1 MFDCFVC
8 HGGEGSSDE
17 RVKFGVI
24 LGGVVSSA
32 AFSGGGE
39 GSGGGGG
46 MGALQLGCGTFSLNC
61 WSVGRGVSM
70 AKVWLAMAF
79 SNGLGSGLCVILA
92 VSGGVWFLGGFLC
105 FCIRVISLLM
115 V

>member
-1 MFDCFVC
+1 
-8 HGGEGSSDE
+8 
-17 RVKFGVI
+17 
-24 LGGVVSSA
+24 
-32 AFSGGGE
+32 
-39 GSGGGGG
+39 
-46 MGALQLGCGTFSLNC
+46 
-61 WSVGRGVSM
+61 M

-92 VSGGVWFLGGFLC
+92 VSGGVLFLGGFLC

>member
-39 GSGGGGG
+39 GCGGGDGG
-46 MGALQLGCGTFSLNC
+46 AAARVWHVFVELL
-61 WSVGRGVSM
+61 VG
-70 AKVWLAMAF
+70 WE
-79 SNGLGSGLCVILA
+79 GSKHG
-92 VSGGVWFLGGFLC
+92 
-105 FCIRVISLLM
+105 
-115 V
+115 